1 MGSGGSRTPSS
12 VSSRSQAA
20 AAAAASKT
28 IQAGETR
35 QDYDKRRA
43 YEEYSNVMSQYMD
56 IPERLE
62 DVKGELDFKEGGNK
76 KYVDAEMNDIKDA
89 YGTEALQEAEVR
101 FYRELREK
109 LYGKPES
116 GKGWPWS
123 DQETYTV
130 DPSRFDPENKAWRAI
145 FGDKGE
151 YKMEILFA
159 AKKKWDF
166 SEKYNGRPRRSIVD
180 QGDTLAIVDNKY
192 NRFIAVEPYLS
203 KSSKVTFVFGK
214 TSRSLIPGNSVIH
227 EGDVKYVG
235 VKAPV
240 IKFKTIGHGDI
251 D

>member
-12 VSSRSQAA
+12 VSSKSQAA
-20 AAAAASKT
+20 AVAAASKT

-62 DVKGELDFKEGGNK
+62 DVKGELDFKESGNR
-76 KYVDAEMNDIKDA
+76 KYVNAEMNEIKDA
-89 YGTEALQEAEVR
+89 YGTEALIEAEVR

-116 GKGWPWS
+116 GKGWLFQN
-123 DQETYTV
+123 QERYTV

-145 FGDKGE
+145 FGDKDE
-151 YKMEILFA
+151 YKSEILFA
-159 AKKKWDF
+159 ARKKWDF
-166 SEKYNGRPRRSIVD
+166 SEKYKGRPRRYIVD
-180 QGDTLAIVDNKY
+180 EGDSLTIVDNKS
-192 NRFIAVEPYLS
+192 NSFIAVEPYLS
-203 KSSKVTFVFGK
+203 KSSKVTFSFSK
-214 TSRSLIPGNSVIH
+214 TSRSLIPDNSSIH
-227 EGDVKYVG
+227 EGDVAYVG
-235 VKAPV
+235 VKAPL

-251 D
+251 S